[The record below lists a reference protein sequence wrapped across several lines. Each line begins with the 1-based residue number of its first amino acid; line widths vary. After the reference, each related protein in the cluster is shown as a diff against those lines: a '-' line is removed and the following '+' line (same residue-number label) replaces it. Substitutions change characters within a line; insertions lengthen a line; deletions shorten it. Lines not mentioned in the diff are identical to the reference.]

1 MARTPKQYE
10 DDDGRTVADM
20 NVEGMPWFD
29 RELARRKGK
38 RAQEDGIEL
47 PPGTKGSAFLGIL
60 AAIALVTV
68 IFAVVFLLVILIITL
83 VGRHGLST

>member
-29 RELARRKGK
+29 RERARRERKK
-38 RAQEDGIEL
+38 VQENGVER
-47 PPGTKGSAFLGIL
+47 PPGTKGAAFLGIL

>member
-29 RELARRKGK
+29 RELARRERKK
-38 RAQEDGIEL
+38 VQESGVEL

>member
-1 MARTPKQYE
+1 MARSPKQYE

-29 RELARRKGK
+29 RNREHRKGK
-38 RAQEDGIEL
+38 KAQEDGIEL

-83 VGRHGLST
+83 IGRHGLST

>member
-29 RELARRKGK
+29 RERARRERK
-38 RAQEDGIEL
+38 RAQEDGIDL

-68 IFAVVFLLVILIITL
+68 IFAVVFLLVILLITL
-83 VGRHGLST
+83 IGRHGLSN